1 VKRAIKMLLAYRPAE
16 ALLDSVAVVDEDVEV
31 EVEFDACDTEDAVE
45 EGDKAVEDLT
55 VESLEEDEEDVDDE
69 DVEEDT
75 SVELLLL
82 DAALVVVELSPLTTI
97 EV

>member
-1 VKRAIKMLLAYRPAE
+1 
-16 ALLDSVAVVDEDVEV
+16 VVDEDVEV